1 MIIARNK
8 EAYRHYVLSDMVDLI
23 AEDGY
28 ADVMSDLEA
37 MLAIRIN
44 KMTSSLNVD
53 GVPVEFEERN

>member
-8 EAYRHYVLSDMVDLI
+8 EAFKHYVLSDMVDLI

-28 ADVMSDLEA
+28 ATVMAELES
-37 MLAIRIN
+37 MLTDRIN
-44 KMTSSLNVD
+44 KMTSTLNAD

>member
-8 EAYRHYVLSDMVDLI
+8 EAFKHYVLSDMVDLI

-28 ADVMSDLEA
+28 APVMAELES
-37 MLAIRIN
+37 MLTDRIN
-44 KMTSSLNVD
+44 KMTRTLNAD